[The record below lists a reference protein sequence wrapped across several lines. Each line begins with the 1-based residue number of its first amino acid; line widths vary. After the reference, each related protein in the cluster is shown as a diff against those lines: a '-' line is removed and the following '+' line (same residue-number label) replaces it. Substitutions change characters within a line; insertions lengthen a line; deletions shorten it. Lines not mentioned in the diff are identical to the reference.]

1 MSSVY
6 KQGNSYLLQVGVGRA
21 RRVRR
26 LGDLSRD
33 GAKTVEHHVEQIERS
48 RKAAV
53 SLPSSTATWLGD
65 ITDDL
70 HAKLA
75 ALGLVASRSRPDN
88 GGIPATIGRLWDD
101 FFARR
106 PDLKKWTLSNL
117 EQTKLR
123 CIEFFKL
130 KPVAAITKGMQRT
143 SAVGSL
149 TRNIHPQRW
158 PVLSTRLANSS
169 MTRSTTDC

>member
-6 KQGNSYLLQVGVGRA
+6 KQGNSYLLQVGIGHA

-33 GAKTVEHHVEQIERS
+33 GARTVEHHVEQIELS

-53 SLPSSTATWLGD
+53 SLPSATATWLGE
-65 ITDDL
+65 ITHDL

-75 ALGLVASRSRPDN
+75 ALGLVAPRNRPDN
-88 GGIPATIGRLWDD
+88 GDIPTTIGRLWDD

-106 PDLKKWTLSNL
+106 
-117 EQTKLR
+117 
-123 CIEFFKL
+123 
-130 KPVAAITKGMQRT
+130 
-143 SAVGSL
+143 
-149 TRNIHPQRW
+149 
-158 PVLSTRLANSS
+158 
-169 MTRSTTDC
+169 